1 MESVSY
7 THQVQDQNYSA
18 FLSGMKQEAAL
29 CTSCAV
35 LQVQV
40 PFPPF
45 SGKSSR
51 QWATFLSKALTSP
64 SLLSLLQINLCVPLA
79 CYDFLYLSI
88 Y

>member
-51 QWATFLSKALTSP
+51 Q
-64 SLLSLLQINLCVPLA
+64 
-79 CYDFLYLSI
+79 
-88 Y
+88 